1 MEARQSRLD
10 GEEFWTVVLG
20 DAPPF
25 GRETTRPA
33 YGLSPRTVRWL
44 AQALLLAALLA
55 MAPAIA
61 RSQTVRVKDIA
72 NVQGVRGNQLVGYG
86 LVIGLDGSG
95 DSQQTKFTAQSVA
108 SMLDKFGVTMPGTA
122 LKVRNVAAVMVTADL
137 PPFVRTGARIDVI
150 VSSLG
155 DARTLQGGTLVQTP
169 LQGADGEV
177 YAVAQGPLT
186 LGGYTAGG
194 GGGGGGSTVTRN
206 HPTVGR
212 IPGGAYVEKDVSVG
226 YTQKDVLT
234 ISLNDPDF
242 ATASRIAAAIN
253 KKLGGSGASAEDP
266 ASVRVR
272 IPPAYA
278 GKTVDFLA
286 LIDDAS
292 VTPDTIAKV
301 VVNERTGTIVIGGNV
316 KLSPV
321 ALSHGGLH
329 VEISKTPAVS
339 QPMPDASGQTVT
351 TEQTTVTTTEE
362 PSNLRKIDE
371 VNTVDDLIK
380 SLNALKATPRDIIAI
395 LQAMKQAGAL
405 HAELDIL

>member
-1 MEARQSRLD
+1 
-10 GEEFWTVVLG
+10 
-20 DAPPF
+20 
-25 GRETTRPA
+25 
-33 YGLSPRTVRWL
+33 
-44 AQALLLAALLA
+44 